1 MHTLIA
7 TLAATEAEAI
17 AAAPTG
23 SVSVAGP
30 VPASDLPATPVASVL
45 IAGATLTAADLSRLA
60 FEAGDAPFFSE
71 DAHGYSL
78 RAVRRAAPSSREL
91 VAYIFA
97 TPESSSIANN
107 VL

>member
-7 TLAATEAEAI
+7 TLSATEAEAL

-23 SVSVAGP
+23 SVPVAGP
-30 VPASDLPATPVASVL
+30 IPASDLPAVPVASVL

-60 FEAGDAPFFSE
+60 FEARDAPFFSE
-71 DAHGYSL
+71 EARGYSL
-78 RAVRRAAPSSREL
+78 RAVRRAAAFSREL

-97 TPESSSIANN
+97 APDPSR
-107 VL
+107 